1 MAVFRVVF
9 RGLVADVVHCAIAL
23 IVLKRKVSERLE

>member
-9 RGLVADVVHCAIAL
+9 RGLVADVVHCAITL
-23 IVLKRKVSERLE
+23 IVLKSLGKVKG